1 MSTKAAGASVSNLL
15 PMVRQQYSHPSA
27 EYSIE
32 TIHGNGSISDGAQSH
47 RVSGHYGHP
56 LSGEIEEGKEL
67 YTRKDL
73 MSMGGHMIENKDVH
87 GSMKEG
93 ADSIVLCNLVSLY

>member
-1 MSTKAAGASVSNLL
+1 V
-15 PMVRQQYSHPSA
+15 
-27 EYSIE
+27 E
-32 TIHGNGSISDGAQSH
+32 TISRDADPSQ
-47 RVSGHYGHP
+47 RLPYHYGHP

-73 MSMGGHMIENKDVH
+73 LVMGGHLFQDKDVH

-93 ADSIVLCNLVSLY
+93 ADSVVLCNLVSGAFLISFYLINDCESL